1 MLLAVSTLRARNP
14 DGRMPASPETCS
26 SRGGRIPAARLQGTQ
41 PNRLQREM
49 ESYMVSKK
57 RIITSVAAA
66 LLAIGMA
73 TAPAMARGGGGGG
86 GGGHGGGGFGG
97 GFHGG
102 GFGGGFHG
110 GGFHGGFSGRGYR

>member
-1 MLLAVSTLRARNP
+1 MLLAVSTLRDRNP

-41 PNRLQREM
+41 SNRLQSEV

-66 LLAIGMA
+66 LLAVGMA

-97 GFHGG
+97 GGHMGG

-110 GGFHGGFSGRGYR
+110 GGFHGGGFHG

>member
-1 MLLAVSTLRARNP
+1 
-14 DGRMPASPETCS
+14 
-26 SRGGRIPAARLQGTQ
+26 
-41 PNRLQREM
+41 M

-57 RIITSVAAA
+57 RFIVSVAAA
-66 LLAIGMA
+66 LLTAGIA

-86 GGGHGGGGFGG
+86 HGGGG

-110 GGFHGGFSGRGYR
+110 GGFRGGGFGGGFSGRSFGAHGHYVHGYGFGDLSDDGCYTHPYIHRYYCS